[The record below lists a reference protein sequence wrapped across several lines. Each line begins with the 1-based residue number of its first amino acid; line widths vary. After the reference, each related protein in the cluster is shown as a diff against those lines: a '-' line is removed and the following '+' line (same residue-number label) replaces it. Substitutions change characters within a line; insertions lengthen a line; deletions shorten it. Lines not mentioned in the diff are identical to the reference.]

1 METGAIE
8 GNRAVSDE
16 FCTGTRIE
24 SVLSAQQGRVL
35 RALLEE
41 RSIPADPILCKGE
54 TLDYE
59 EYLTVCYELH
69 HVLLPELSD
78 MKFVEFD
85 RFEDEVRRG
94 MEFNE
99 VRRFPAQIDDDY
111 SVLAH
116 KSIDP

>member
-1 METGAIE
+1 
-8 GNRAVSDE
+8 
-16 FCTGTRIE
+16 
-24 SVLSAQQGRVL
+24 
-35 RALLEE
+35 
-41 RSIPADPILCKGE
+41 
-54 TLDYE
+54 
-59 EYLTVCYELH
+59 
-69 HVLLPELSD
+69 